1 MSSPLPWIVRLYC
14 GISRRVL
21 PRELWLE
28 HGRDINEAFYDL
40 YAEATAATNSL
51 EPARLIG
58 REISSLISTA
68 IDERRVRRRDREVL
82 LALRARPRIPARIIR
97 SRPNPLLVVTDMLD
111 SLLHDI
117 RFSLRTLRKSPVFTL
132 VAIATLGLGIGAN
145 TAVFSV
151 VNEVL
156 LRPLPYEDPEE
167 LFVVWTNFGRDLPQN
182 WISGP
187 EFLEIRDLNSTFE
200 EFAIFT
206 TTTWSMT
213 GNGSE
218 PAQVSGAAVSGSFF
232 DVLGT
237 QVRRG
242 RLFDAADDDRRN
254 MVVVISDAFWQAQ
267 LGTREPVLGSSL
279 TLDGDNFEIIG
290 VLPPDFRVHHPNVS
304 NPEGVGLYTPFQ
316 SAYQTRYD
324 EMDRGSH
331 FLLGFARGRDGVTV
345 DQAQA
350 DMDAV
355 AVRMQEISG
364 SYNYNFE
371 GWGLQVYSLHGDLV
385 ENVRGALVILLGA
398 VAFVL
403 LIACLNVANLQLT
416 RAAERG
422 REIALRTALGAGRA
436 RLIRQLLTEATVLAG
451 AGALAGVGLSYWL
464 IRALQMVVPAGLPRA
479 GSIALDMTVLG
490 FAAAATLLTVILFG
504 ILPGIIATRTNLAET
519 LKDSGRTVSTGLA
532 GTRLRTTLVV
542 AEVAM
547 ALVLLVGAG
556 LLIRSFNSL
565 LNMDPGYRTE
575 SLLTL
580 RVSLPRPKYDIDT
593 APVFHRQLLDR
604 VRQLPGVLDAGGI
617 SALPLSN
624 SGGSGTTLAEHSASD
639 DVDTWNDYKNIEA
652 DHRYVTAGYFEAMDV
667 ELVSGRFFTDADS
680 ADALPV
686 AIVDESFARRFWGE
700 AEPLGQQVAV
710 NWSMDPEG
718 HGIASVRWREVIGV
732 IRHARTWSLSADG
745 REQFYAP
752 VSQRPVY
759 GMHLVIRTD
768 GAPTAVAAAVNAAV
782 WDIDPDQPVSDVSTM
797 SDRVASAVATP
808 RFNSLLLGS
817 FAAVAVIL
825 AALGIYGVVSFS
837 VGQRTAEIG
846 VRMALG
852 ASQQRVRS
860 MVLRQGMLAVVVGLG
875 IGVVSALGLTR
886 LMTSMLYNVT
896 PTDPLTYVTVAAT
909 LAAVAVVACL
919 IPAARATRVE
929 PIAALREN

>member
-1 MSSPLPWIVRLYC
+1 MSSRLPWIVRLYC

-40 YAEATAATNSL
+40 YAEATAAADSL
-51 EPARLIG
+51 ELARLVG
-58 REISSLISTA
+58 REVGSLISTA
-68 IDERRVRRRDREVL
+68 IDERRASRRDREAL
-82 LALRARPRIPARIIR
+82 LALRARPRSPARVIHTR
-97 SRPNPLLVVTDMLD
+97 TNPLLVVTHMLD

-117 RFSLRTLRKSPVFTL
+117 RFTFRTLRKSPVFAL

-151 VNEVL
+151 VNSVL
-156 LRPLPYEDPEE
+156 LRPLPYEEPEA

-187 EFLEIRDLNSTFE
+187 EFLEIRDLNTTFE
-200 EFAIFT
+200 NFAVFT
-206 TTTWSMT
+206 STTWSMT
-213 GNGSE
+213 GDGSE

-232 DVLGT
+232 DILRT
-237 QVRRG
+237 RARRG
-242 RLFDAADDDRRN
+242 RLFDAADDDQKR
-254 MVVVISDAFWQAQ
+254 MVVVISDAFWQAR
-267 LGTREPVLGSSL
+267 LGGRENVLGSTL
-279 TLDGDNFEIIG
+279 TLDGDSFEVIG

-304 NPEGVGLYTPFQ
+304 NPAGVGLYAPFQ
-316 SAYQTRYD
+316 SAYQTRYE
-324 EMDRGSH
+324 EMGRGSH

-345 DQAQA
+345 SQAQA

-355 AVRMQEISG
+355 AVRMQEITG
-364 SYNYNFE
+364 DYDFE
-371 GWGLQVYSLHGDLV
+371 GWGLTVYSLHADLV
-385 ENVRGALVILLGA
+385 ENVQGALVILLGA

-416 RAAERG
+416 RAAERR

-436 RLIRQLLTEATVLAG
+436 RLIRQLLTEAAVLAG
-451 AGALAGVGLSYWL
+451 AGALAGLGLAYWL
-464 IRALQMVVPAGLPRA
+464 IEALQTVVPAGLPRA
-479 GSIALDMTVLG
+479 GSIALDMTVMG
-490 FAAAATLLTVILFG
+490 FAAAATLLTVVLFG
-504 ILPGIIATRTNLAET
+504 ILPGIVATRTNLAET
-519 LKDSGRTVSTGLA
+519 LKDSGRTASTGLA
-532 GTRLRTTLVV
+532 GARLRTTLVV
-542 AEVAM
+542 VEVAM

-565 LNMDPGYRTE
+565 LNTNPGYRTE

-593 APVFHRQLLDR
+593 ATVFHRQLLDR
-604 VRQLPGVLDAGGI
+604 VRGLPGVLDAGGI

-624 SGGSGTTLAEHSASD
+624 SGGSGTTIVEHSVSE
-639 DVDTWNDYKNIEA
+639 DVDTFGDYKYIEA
-652 DHRYVTAGYFEAMDV
+652 DRRYVTAGYFEAMDV
-667 ELVSGRFFTDADS
+667 ELVSGRFFTEADS

-686 AIVDESFARRFWGE
+686 AIVDESFARRLWGE
-700 AEPLGQQVAV
+700 ADPLGQQVAV
-710 NWSMDPEG
+710 NWSMDSEG
-718 HGIASVRWREVIGV
+718 HGFSSVAWRQVIGV
-732 IRHARTWSLSADG
+732 VRHARTRNLSADG

-752 VSQRPVY
+752 VSQNPVF
-759 GMHLVIRTD
+759 GMHLAIRTD
-768 GAPTAVAAAVNAAV
+768 SEPTALAAAVNAAV
-782 WDIDPDQPVSDVSTM
+782 WDIDPEQPVSDVATM

-852 ASQQRVRS
+852 ASRQRVRA
-860 MVLRQGMLAVVVGLG
+860 MVLRQGMAAVVIGLG
-875 IGVVSALGLTR
+875 IGVAAALGLTR
-886 LMTSMLYNVT
+886 LITSMLYSVT
-896 PTDPLTYVTVAAT
+896 TTDPVTYVTVAGV
-909 LAAVAVVACL
+909 LAAVAALACL
-919 IPAARATRVE
+919 IPAVRATRIE
-929 PIAALREN
+929 PVSALREP